1 MIQTIYISI
10 SFAVNDIEFYIIMH
24 YEIEHIAKTLK
35 AARESK
41 GLSQRALGRKAGV
54 LQTQI
59 SKFENGAVDLRL
71 SSLIALA
78 RVLDL
83 ELALVPR
90 KVTPVVQS
98 IIKSS
103 ERPAATRS
111 DEQRRTQN
119 ALANLQKTLANVIE
133 LQPNVTEL
141 AQLARYAR
149 DFERL
154 QIALPDPKLFQNA
167 NKAIEQFKKDS
178 VNLNKI
184 RDSLAQF
191 ESLRNELAHSYI
203 DPEAIKPI
211 RPAYNLDEDDGD
223 G

>member
-1 MIQTIYISI
+1 
-10 SFAVNDIEFYIIMH
+10 MH
-24 YEIEHIAKTLK
+24 YEIENVAKTLK

-41 GLSQRALGRKAGV
+41 GLSQRALGKKAGV
-54 LQTQI
+54 LQAQI

-78 RVLDL
+78 RALDL

-90 KVTPVVQS
+90 KVTPAVQS

-103 ERPAATRS
+103 ERPAVTRS

-119 ALANLQKTLANVIE
+119 ALVNLQKTLD
-133 LQPNVTEL
+133 NVTKLKPEVKEL

-149 DFERL
+149 DFERF
-154 QIALPDPKLFQNA
+154 QIALPDTKIFQNA
-167 NKAIEQFKKDS
+167 NKAIEQFKKDAE
-178 VNLNKI
+178 NLNKI

-191 ESLRNELAHSYI
+191 ESLRNKLAHAYI
-203 DPEAIKPI
+203 DPEALKPI